1 MRGCDLVRCRRSFPM
16 RLLGAQEPREPAVLA
31 HRGFVVLAA
40 CIAVITVALMVIAPW
55 GAGATARGMVNRAG
69 LWLPSARVSPG
80 TLGMAQVLGGGPT
93 RPSRLFALRAGRQA
107 IAAVK
112 AVRRALEACWTPER
126 GYSVCGNPGVLHVHD
141 PSARLLASSTTVVAT
156 HDTYTVSVV
165 SRTGV
170 RFLLARAPRGQIA
183 RVCDP
188 PGVGGCSRDGTW

>member
-1 MRGCDLVRCRRSFPM
+1 VRCRRSFPM
-16 RLLGAQEPREPAVLA
+16 RLLGAQPRVPAVPG
-31 HRGFVVLAA
+31 HRGFAVLAA
-40 CIAVITVALMVIAPW
+40 CIAVITAALVVSAPG
-55 GAGATARGMVNRAG
+55 GAGATARGAVHRAA
-69 LWLPSARVSPG
+69 LRLASSRISPG
-80 TLGMAQVLGGGPT
+80 TQGTTQVLGVGAT

-165 SRTGV
+165 SRAGV
-170 RFLLARAPRGQIA
+170 RFVLARAPQGQIA

-188 PGVGGCSRDGTW
+188 PGVGGCSRGGTW